1 MYAATETIYPSM
13 ARHVGTEASMLWK
26 VEKLGFAVAAT
37 AFIAFAMVYGVP
49 QLASARAEAE
59 PVMQIVD
66 RSHKGDRLSF
76 IAVAKTV
83 QVKPG
88 PGTGVPEGCDPA
100 FSPLA
105 VGGADNFPAR
115 CLS

>member
-1 MYAATETIYPSM
+1 
-13 ARHVGTEASMLWK
+13 MLWK
-26 VEKLGFAVAAT
+26 VEKLGFTVAAA

-49 QLASARAEAE
+49 QLASARAETE
-59 PVMQIVD
+59 PARQIVD
-66 RSHKGDRLSF
+66 RSHKDDNLSF

-83 QVKPG
+83 QIKSHPG
-88 PGTGVPEGCDPA
+88 AGVPEGCDPA

-105 VGGADNFPAR
+105 VTELENFPVR

>member
-1 MYAATETIYPSM
+1 
-13 ARHVGTEASMLWK
+13 MLWK
-26 VEKLGFAVAAT
+26 VEKLGFAVAAA

-59 PVMQIVD
+59 PARQIVD
-66 RSHKGDRLSF
+66 RSHKGDSLSF

-83 QVKPG
+83 QVQSRPG
-88 PGTGVPEGCDPA
+88 AGVPEGCDPA

-105 VGGADNFPAR
+105 VGESENFPAR

>member
-1 MYAATETIYPSM
+1 
-13 ARHVGTEASMLWK
+13 MLLK
-26 VEKLGFAVAAT
+26 VEKFVFAVVAA

-59 PVMQIVD
+59 PVRQIVD
-66 RSHKGDRLSF
+66 RSHKGDRLFFS
-76 IAVAKTV
+76 AVANTV

-88 PGTGVPEGCDPA
+88 PGAGVPEGCDPA

-105 VGGADNFPAR
+105 VGEADNFPAR

>member
-1 MYAATETIYPSM
+1 MG
-13 ARHVGTEASMLWK
+13 RFVGWEASMLWK
-26 VEKLGFAVAAT
+26 VERLGFAVAAA

-49 QLASARAEAE
+49 QLASAQAEAE
-59 PVMQIVD
+59 PVRQIVD
-66 RSHKGDRLSF
+66 HSYKGDRLSF

-105 VGGADNFPAR
+105 VGEAENFAAR